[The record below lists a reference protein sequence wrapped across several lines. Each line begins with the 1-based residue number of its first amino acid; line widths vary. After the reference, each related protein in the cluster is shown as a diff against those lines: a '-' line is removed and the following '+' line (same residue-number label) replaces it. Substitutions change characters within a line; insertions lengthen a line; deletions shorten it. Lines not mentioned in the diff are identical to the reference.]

1 MTTVG
6 SYAPNAWGLYDMH
19 GNVWEWCLDWYR
31 GSFTGADPVGAAS
44 GSYRVMRG
52 GCYGSDAGYCTSSVC
67 SYFNPSYDYYDS
79 YGIRLV
85 CSAGL

>member
-19 GNVWEWCLDWYR
+19 GNVLEWCLDWYR
-31 GSFTGADPVGAAS
+31 GSFTGLDPIGAAS
-44 GSYRVMRG
+44 GSLRVSRG
-52 GCYGSDAGYCTSSVC
+52 GSYDYAAGNCTSSYC
-67 SYFNPSYDYYDS
+67 INGYSYTAPTRN
-79 YGIRLV
+79 GLRLV